1 MFVAGRLFAALSVS
15 KSFIHLYNFWS
26 TTLFLPALFLLLNVR
41 EKYVGSINVND
52 I

>member
-15 KSFIHLYNFWS
+15 KSFIHLY
-26 TTLFLPALFLLLNVR
+26 FLPALFSLLNVR